1 MSATA
6 QRFGLAGTAYYI
18 MVTYFAPVKHLMLVL
33 YVNWLFWTLG
43 QIYYMLAP
51 AQILIWH

>member
-33 YVNWLFWTLG
+33 YVN
-43 QIYYMLAP
+43 
-51 AQILIWH
+51 